1 MPRILVKP
9 LTVGVLGT
17 NCYIVASEN
26 KQAMIVDPGD
36 DADYIERIIADN
48 KLIPRQIIATHG
60 HFDHIMAVLE
70 LKLAYNIPFKINFQD
85 KFLVNNMYSSAKHFI
100 GIEPGPPPPVDGP
113 LSEKDKI
120 KIGSGSLTV
129 LETSGHTPGSICLY
143 NKADKILFTGDTLF
157 TAGCG
162 RLFEGTAEQMYQS
175 LEKLK
180 KLSPSIQVYCGHEY
194 TEDNLKFAKL
204 VEPNNKTLQQR
215 IKTTREYRE
224 HEFPTVPAPLALEL
238 QTNPFLRCQEPE
250 VIQAAEHHAG
260 KSLSDPV
267 QVFATLRQWKTR
279 S

>member
-1 MPRILVKP
+1 MYEIFPIP
-9 LTVGVLGT
+9 AF
-17 NCYIVASEN
+17 NDNYIWAIIHPNVN
-26 KQAMIVDPGD
+26 QCIIVDPGD
-36 DADYIERIIADN
+36 AAPVIDFLEQKHLKMDAILITHHHWDHTGGIPELVKHHEVKVYGPASDHVSRVDFHLKEGDQIEF
-48 KLIPRQIIATHG
+48 K
-60 HFDHIMAVLE
+60 E
-70 LKLAYNIPFKINFQD
+70 LKLEFSVLDIPGHTAGHIAFYN
-85 KFLVNNMYSSAKHFI
+85 
-100 GIEPGPPPPVDGP
+100 
-113 LSEKDKI
+113 DKI
-120 KIGSGSLTV
+120 
-129 LETSGHTPGSICLY
+129 
-143 NKADKILFTGDTLF
+143 AFTGDTLF

-250 VIQAAEHHAG
+250 VDR
-260 KSLSDPV
+260 KSV
-267 QVFATLRQWKTR
+267 V
-279 S
+279 